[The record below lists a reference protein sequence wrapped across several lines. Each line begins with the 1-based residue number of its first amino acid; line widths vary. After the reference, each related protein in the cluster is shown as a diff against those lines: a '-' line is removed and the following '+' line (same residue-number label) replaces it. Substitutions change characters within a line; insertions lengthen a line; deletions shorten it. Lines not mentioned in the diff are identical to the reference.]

1 MSRINP
7 FHIHFKLL
15 QRFYW
20 RTPLAGDDLHELEAV
35 VIELDL
41 CGVVVLGVDL
51 TSAQGPA
58 VLRL

>member
-1 MSRINP
+1 M
-7 FHIHFKLL
+7 HIHFRNL
-15 QRFYW
+15 QRFDG

-35 VIELDL
+35 VVELDL

-51 TSAQGPA
+51 TRAQGAA